1 MDKVKEWATENGKD
15 WQAALRDQDA
25 DLKKLIMDEIASLG
39 TLRKLNSLEKPKE
52 IFIATDPF
60 SVENDILTPTFKLK
74 RNIGK
79 GECIS
84 WNDVGIDETS
94 EAYRIRR
101 ELEYSFALSNTKQ

>member
-1 MDKVKEWATENGKD
+1 MAIIVPEMDKVKEWATENGKD

-52 IFIATDPF
+52 IFIASDPF

-79 GECIS
+79 KVYQAQI
-84 WNDVGIDETS
+84 DVMYE
-94 EAYRIRR
+94 
-101 ELEYSFALSNTKQ
+101 ELAKRGL